1 MFIGLGVLAVIS
13 PLYINR
19 RPVIESED
27 DEQSINLSS
36 WLPLLLLLLILAIA
50 LSMYAD
56 KRFTRTSK
64 FSSYERLVGIGMGL
78 IAVISP
84 LYINRRPDID
94 PELEEQSINLASWLP
109 LLLLVLILAIALS
122 LYLDQSLTR
131 KKLDPL
137 EAYVPAVILTQ
148 FQIKDLEKTLEVDQ
162 PQFADCR
169 YLLRSGPAASLRI
182 NIRAVAQYA
191 SDAGSGNTAFNDVDQ
206 CLRALEELDALLL
219 LASRND
225 PAASVKSMKAKI
237 GVALDAL
244 DRMC

>member
-1 MFIGLGVLAVIS
+1 MAITYSTARVSSS
-13 PLYINR
+13 PLNYSAFPCLNR
-19 RPVIESED
+19 
-27 DEQSINLSS
+27 
-36 WLPLLLLLLILAIA
+36 PLFAKPRKKLVGLKCA
-50 LSMYAD
+50 LSTP
-56 KRFTRTSK
+56 KWK
-64 FSSYERLVGIGMGL
+64 SSRRLVS
-78 IAVISP
+78 IS
-84 LYINRRPDID
+84 
-94 PELEEQSINLASWLP
+94 
-109 LLLLVLILAIALS
+109 LLFSRLFLVPNHATAGS
-122 LYLDQSLTR
+122 FLDKYVKK

-162 PQFADCR
+162 PQFANCR

-206 CLRALEELDALLL
+206 CLRALEELDSLLL

-244 DRMC
+244 DSLLHTVPPDVFDKGKAIADAYRSSEEPEPEPESLEPELKKLESLL

>member
-1 MFIGLGVLAVIS
+1 MEPIAICRTSRSSRSSLGERVMFIGLGVLAVIS

-131 KKLDPL
+131 FDPYWIHRIGGSSGGIIIIL
-137 EAYVPAVILTQ
+137 VILALVL
-148 FQIKDLEKTLEVDQ
+148 KCK
-162 PQFADCR
+162 
-169 YLLRSGPAASLRI
+169 AS
-182 NIRAVAQYA
+182 Y
-191 SDAGSGNTAFNDVDQ
+191 GG
-206 CLRALEELDALLL
+206 
-219 LASRND
+219 
-225 PAASVKSMKAKI
+225 KAE
-237 GVALDAL
+237 
-244 DRMC
+244 